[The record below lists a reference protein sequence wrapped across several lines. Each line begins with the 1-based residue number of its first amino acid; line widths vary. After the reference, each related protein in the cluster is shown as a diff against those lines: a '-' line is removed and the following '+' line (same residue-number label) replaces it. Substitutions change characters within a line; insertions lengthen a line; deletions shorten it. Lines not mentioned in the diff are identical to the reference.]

1 MALAS
6 TTVPRAAAPF
16 SITVFPSTTT
26 GSATVAEKPCP
37 ELLLLELR
45 VSPSRTVITCFTGLL
60 ATGLPSAV
68 LLPAAAPPGPPAA
81 ALGLSVEDAGVAGW
95 LVHPKTKLS
104 ATSATTYDR
113 YLAFNT
119 TPFIDLRVSAG
130 IIASGRRTLFFFS
143 RNGTGV

>member
-16 SITVFPSTTT
+16 SITVFSSTTT

-45 VSPSRTVITCFTGLL
+45 VSPSRTVITVPAGMVMICFTGLL

-95 LVHPKTKLS
+95 LVQPKTKLS
-104 ATSATTYDR
+104 ATSATTYDKR
-113 YLAFNT
+113 LAFNT
-119 TPFIDLRVSAG
+119 TPFDTCESL
-130 IIASGRRTLFFFS
+130 LEL
-143 RNGTGV
+143 